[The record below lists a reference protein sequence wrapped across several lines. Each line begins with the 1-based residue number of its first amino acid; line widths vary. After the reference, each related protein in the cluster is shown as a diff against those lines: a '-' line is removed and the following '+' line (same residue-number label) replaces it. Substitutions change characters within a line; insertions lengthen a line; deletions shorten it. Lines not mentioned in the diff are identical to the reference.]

1 MKFTQRCV
9 IENTIAKATCCCH
22 TISILSSPLIITPTS
37 IHFSLFFLKTD
48 CNLILIFFK
57 NIRSLYG
64 LHHSHTYNRY
74 LMSSVLHCFPLW
86 VKSVI
91 TPRTSVFGTPRSI
104 PMQLSPRMSLSYQQH
119 LRFYVHFNL
128 LISRA
133 GFPIHI
139 THPIPPGHWATCHNR
154 AVVWLPHADK
164 L

>member
-9 IENTIAKATCCCH
+9 IENTSAKATCCCH

-64 LHHSHTYNRY
+64 LHHIHTYNRY
-74 LMSSVLHCFPLW
+74 LKSWVLHCFPLW

-91 TPRTSVFGTPRSI
+91 TPRTSVFGIPRSI
-104 PMQLSPRMSLSYQQH
+104 PMQLSPRISLSYRQH

-128 LISRA
+128 LISQA

-139 THPIPPGHWATCHNR
+139 THPIPPGHWAICHNR
-154 AVVWLPHADK
+154 AVVWLPHVDK